1 MITTPAIKVNQSNAA
16 PTEVQMKLAIAQVL
30 SLPFAYNSP
39 VIVVDFEVGNR
50 NVIKGRFKDASRL
63 RIFEFE
69 IDDSISFKPFTQK
82 RIDSADIDLVAW
94 EEFSK
99 GYTYRYDAAKTKRK
113 EKPKCGN
120 TSYNCGKACIGLNKN
135 CKSDPTDKP
144 SQEKIDKVK
153 AMAGKFKA
161 VQDDPTKKQE
171 GNKLTPKP
179 PEEIKQV
186 TPIPNKTEVP
196 VTDIV
201 KQPSEDKYTL
211 TPLKLA
217 LKIGKKSV
225 NLTDDLDSYRDL
237 KLTAD
242 PVLGWQVINK
252 NGDVLREPPNGN
264 MAPSHRFK
272 KREQAEKFANDVMTR
287 VEKLQKAQPKPD
299 VVTVTPEV
307 EAIAKPTPEPKPAPI
322 PSVAQRAIAKPT
334 PDSDAVKRA
343 ISDIERIKS
352 GQILLNP
359 KEGYRL
365 STSGGNDKLF
375 SLSNPNISVQQGGRL
390 YAKKLTE
397 KEAVDF
403 LSDKYKSKL
412 ETKSDPK
419 PSPNSAMSERAIAD
433 IGKVKSGQIL
443 LNEKERYRL
452 QHDRGMYLLNDP
464 KLSARQGGTSKKLT
478 EKEATDFL
486 AEQYEKGETKYTL
499 NREYLGGAGYKLFID
514 SNTPEGKALLEAEE
528 LVKKTK
534 KTSSDYRVAVD
545 FKNVATVDYIAKRSA
560 NSPTKE
566 QQEYNNKQ
574 PDKIELE
581 KGMGLSEGWR
591 SENAKRRYS
600 GKSEDI
606 TAHNDVTGIP
616 WKVTSSNGKED
627 VIVGAK
633 VSDSYDGEKRQ
644 LTLHK
649 SDGTMSFSL
658 FAKNDKEKEN
668 RAKRLVKE
676 ITQGKSQIVN
686 IDDINSMIDSGK
698 LPKPSPNST
707 GVEEP
712 GDRGKIDIKNIKTES
727 KMKPVPELLVKRLEK
742 KGFKKSEITIQTG
755 AGEAKIEAMA
765 RGDLAIH
772 PNYRAEQWTGKQTD
786 TIDGYAVTHIPNGL
800 RFHTFKYGYREMDE
814 TLKQAENS
822 AVEMTDLIKSV
833 DLKNKDLNN
842 EQLHAVKVGIVQAQ
856 YGMTKQGAEEEVA
869 ARDARDAKE
878 KAEKS
883 VDQQYKDIIAKSKD
897 PKRAEE
903 EVSMALMRGLPDFHR
918 DNYNEYSTAIK
929 NNTVPKGY
937 ESHYQS
943 QVDRFKPVVDNEDF
957 INERRKKAIKGDYET
972 EGEARVYVLNKMK
985 EKGYKEHEY
994 YDSPDYEKDYD
1005 KLKGVMKTKD
1015 VPPPLSGSVPSKD
1028 LRKTLNPGDKL
1039 FVKSYVSE
1047 RLSNPSDYKIADGG
1061 EVLKVNIKNVK
1072 VRNRGTSL
1080 NGKPYD
1086 VEGVATLDEISHVI
1100 RDGKRYKVDDSDSSP
1115 NDLKPEVTQ
1124 PQKAVKQKSI
1134 KQKAIKQK
1142 AIKVQEVRSQG

>member
-1 MITTPAIKVNQSNAA
+1 MIDF
-16 PTEVQMKLAIAQVL
+16 PTLFPSLVKYIPNWMEKFYPRIAQ
-30 SLPFAYNSP
+30 FARG
-39 VIVVDFEVGNR
+39 E
-50 NVIKGRFKDASRL
+50 
-63 RIFEFE
+63 
-69 IDDSISFKPFTQK
+69 
-82 RIDSADIDLVAW
+82 
-94 EEFSK
+94 
-99 GYTYRYDAAKTKRK
+99 GY
-113 EKPKCGN
+113 PCGN
-120 TSYNCGKACIGLNKN
+120 KGVFIPRRNK
-135 CKSDPTDKP
+135 CWTHPKT
-144 SQEKIDKVK
+144 
-153 AMAGKFKA
+153 
-161 VQDDPTKKQE
+161 
-171 GNKLTPKP
+171 GNKL
-179 PEEIKQV
+179 
-186 TPIPNKTEVP
+186 
-196 VTDIV
+196 
-201 KQPSEDKYTL
+201 KQPLTYQKYQEAKEKSQKSRTEKGRTALQDREQGFRDKARE
-211 TPLKLA
+211 KA
-217 LKIGKKSV
+217 K
-225 NLTDDLDSYRDL
+225 
-237 KLTAD
+237 
-242 PVLGWQVINK
+242 GWQNK
-252 NGDVLREPPNGN
+252 
-264 MAPSHRFK
+264 
-272 KREQAEKFANDVMTR
+272 
-287 VEKLQKAQPKPD
+287 
-299 VVTVTPEV
+299 
-307 EAIAKPTPEPKPAPI
+307 
-322 PSVAQRAIAKPT
+322 T
-334 PDSDAVKRA
+334 PDSGV
-343 ISDIERIKS
+343 
-352 GQILLNP
+352 
-359 KEGYRL
+359 
-365 STSGGNDKLF
+365 
-375 SLSNPNISVQQGGRL
+375 
-390 YAKKLTE
+390 
-397 KEAVDF
+397 
-403 LSDKYKSKL
+403 
-412 ETKSDPK
+412 
-419 PSPNSAMSERAIAD
+419 SERAIAD

-486 AEQYEKGETKYTL
+486 AEQYEKGETKYTP
-499 NREYLGGAGYKLFID
+499 NREYLGGVGHKLFID

-534 KTSSDYRVAVD
+534 KTSSNYRVAVD

-616 WKVTSSNGKED
+616 WKVTSSNGRED

-649 SDGTMSFSL
+649 SDGTMSFSP

-676 ITQGKSQIVN
+676 ITQGKSQNVN

-698 LPKPSPNST
+698 LPKPSLNST
-707 GVEEP
+707 GV
-712 GDRGKIDIKNIKTES
+712 K
-727 KMKPVPELLVKRLEK
+727 
-742 KGFKKSEITIQTG
+742 G
-755 AGEAKIEAMA
+755 AG
-765 RGDLAIH
+765 G
-772 PNYRAEQWTGKQTD
+772 
-786 TIDGYAVTHIPNGL
+786 
-800 RFHTFKYGYREMDE
+800 
-814 TLKQAENS
+814 
-822 AVEMTDLIKSV
+822 
-833 DLKNKDLNN
+833 
-842 EQLHAVKVGIVQAQ
+842 
-856 YGMTKQGAEEEVA
+856 
-869 ARDARDAKE
+869 
-878 KAEKS
+878 KS

-897 PKRAEE
+897 PKGTEE
-903 EVSMALMRGLPDFHR
+903 EVSIALMRGLPDFHR

-1061 EVLKVNIKNVK
+1061 EVLKVNIKNAK

-1115 NDLKPEVTQ
+1115 NDLG
-1124 PQKAVKQKSI
+1124 
-1134 KQKAIKQK
+1134 
-1142 AIKVQEVRSQG
+1142 VQEKATTKRRTKKKDFNSNLKLAQFAKPGCCCDASKPLRRRKTKQTPRLKRRGTRYA